1 MVKYF
6 GGMMNSDNADLTYDY
21 LNKGALE
28 HLGSILYSSNSSTI
42 KEALWGFSNITANY
56 TEDHK
61 F

>member
-28 HLGSILYSSNSSTI
+28 HLGSTLYSSNSSTI
-42 KEALWGFSNITANY
+42 KEALWGFSNINANY